1 MSAFIS
7 KCPFVPMNTPHTC
20 SYEASSGKSRP
31 IAHAFNV
38 AERRFGENFDGST
51 HAAVIKMM
59 MHALGPSPSDMFRHV
74 VPSGRGCDVTMKDEF
89 KVHVTQEEL
98 RRVAQVSRFSGDDP
112 VVVMNA
118 NFALAVFVKRKQ
130 VAGDYPRFEAALE
143 KTLQGETT
151 LRVLKGMGV
160 SGLSQHVPPSEMKRK
175 GVVAVMETHSLGSAL
190 VVDGVGHHY
199 AGQRAVGDRYGYVL
213 FPDKPQVVSL
223 GKLTASERPKDIWGG
238 FYQGVQGNCV
248 TVSAIK
254 AAMMRFGQSPQA
266 IYRQVTATSTGY
278 EVVMRDSFTLRLT
291 HEELN
296 KARAASWLAGA
307 DQQLLEDA
315 NFLYAVSAKRAQLEN
330 NDFRASQGYD
340 VALATLSDG
349 EFPGQAL
356 RRLGLFGYLRE
367 SDVNELAKGA
377 IGTLAGNG
385 HSVVVINGAFD
396 LYGQKHDL
404 ASSRWMNTGFRALK
418 LV

>member
-1 MSAFIS
+1 MSASIS
-7 KCPFVPMNTPHTC
+7 KCPFVPMNIPHAR
-20 SYEASSGKSRP
+20 SYEPSRDKP
-31 IAHAFNV
+31 RNIAHAFNV
-38 AERRFGENFDGST
+38 AERGFGENFDGST

-74 VPSGRGCDVTMKDEF
+74 VPSGHGCDVTMKDEF

-98 RRVAQVSRFSGDDP
+98 RRVAQASRFSGDDTA
-112 VVVMNA
+112 VVMNA

-130 VAGDYPRFEAALE
+130 EVGGYPSFDAALE

-151 LRVLKGMGV
+151 LRMLKGMGV
-160 SGLSQHVPPSEMKRK
+160 SGLSQHVPPSEMKGA
-175 GVVAVMETHSLGSAL
+175 GVVAVMETHNLGSAL
-190 VVDGVGHHY
+190 VVDGVGHHH
-199 AGQRAVGDRYGYVL
+199 AEQRPVGDRYGYVL
-213 FPDKPQVVSL
+213 FPDTSQAVSP
-223 GKLTASERPKDIWGG
+223 GKASVRERPKDIWGG
-238 FYQGVQGNCV
+238 FYQGVEGNCV

-266 IYRQVTATSTGY
+266 VYRQVTATSTGY
-278 EVVMRDSFTLRLT
+278 DVVMRDSFTLHLT

-296 KARAASWLAGA
+296 KAKAASWLAGS
-307 DQQLLEDA
+307 DQRLLDDA
-315 NFLYAVSAKRAQLEN
+315 NFLYAVSAKRAQLKN
-330 NDFRASQGYD
+330 NDFRASQSYE
-340 VALATLSDG
+340 VALATLNDG

-377 IGTLAGNG
+377 IGTLADNG
-385 HSVVVINGAFD
+385 HSVVVIDGAFD
-396 LYGQKHDL
+396 LYGRKHDL